1 MGKIILIG
9 GKVNIGSAPAKK
21 NPKAAGLKN
30 IHPQILERSLKE
42 MKGTKSRIEII
53 TAATKSPERVGADY
67 KKAFKRLKCKNVG
80 VMNFTSPDE
89 ADKKRFI
96 KRLEEAD
103 GLMFTGGNQSLLC
116 KVLLKSKFLELMK
129 TRFTEEED
137 FLISGTSAGA
147 MAMSEVMISG
157 GLPSDAL
164 RKGRVKIKQGLGLL
178 KNIIIDT
185 HFINRERFGRL
196 IEAVSFYPD
205 KLGIGL
211 GEDTAVYFMKPHHV
225 ETIGTNMVVLIDG
238 SKLTYNN
245 IEHIENNTPICVEDM
260 KLHVLPKGHMF
271 NIPRRKIYKK
281 TIKY

>member
-9 GKVNIGSAPAKK
+9 GKMDTGTDPLKK
-21 NPKAAGLKN
+21 GKKAAGLKN
-30 IHPQILERSLKE
+30 LHPEILERLLKE
-42 MKGTKSRIEII
+42 VNGCQAKIEII
-53 TAATKSPERVGADY
+53 TAATKQPERVGADY
-67 KKAFKRLKCKNVG
+67 RKAFKRLKCKNVG
-80 VMNFTSPDE
+80 VMNFTNATE
-89 ADKKRFI
+89 ADKKRFLN
-96 KRLEEAD
+96 RLKECD

-116 KVLLKSKFLELMK
+116 KVLLKSKFLEIMK
-129 TRFTEEED
+129 KRFKEETN

-147 MAMSEVMISG
+147 MAMSDAMIAG
-157 GLPSDAL
+157 GLPSEAL
-164 RKGRVKIKQGLGLL
+164 RKGRVKMKQGLGLL
-178 KNIIIDT
+178 PNIIIDT

-211 GEDTAVYFMKPHHV
+211 GEDTAVFFTKPHHV

-238 SKLTYNN
+238 SKLTFNN
-245 IEHIENNTPICVEDM
+245 IQKIENNSPICIEDM

-281 TIKY
+281 TIRY